1 VSEQDERSGLAW
13 LQTGIRKLKG
23 LSVGLERRSL
33 SVVPVQENAIHLF
46 LNFGKITQR
55 LREKIVEKKWLL
67 M

>member
-1 VSEQDERSGLAW
+1 MSEQDERSGLAW